1 MLRLGMPSAPGD
13 SGDCL
18 NAKDELCP
26 YCGRAW
32 ATVLQEQDTGL
43 DAALTVAHAVWH
55 FAGVP

>member
-1 MLRLGMPSAPGD
+1 MPSAPGD